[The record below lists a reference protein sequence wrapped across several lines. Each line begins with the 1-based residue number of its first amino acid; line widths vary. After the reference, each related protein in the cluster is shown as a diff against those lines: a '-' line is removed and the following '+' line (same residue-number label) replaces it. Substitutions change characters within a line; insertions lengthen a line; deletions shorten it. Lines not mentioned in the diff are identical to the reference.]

1 MNRSLVLTL
10 VVGIGL
16 GVGITSLIFL
26 AKRPAPTAATVST
39 ATSPAEP
46 GAPEPIQTTREPAAE
61 PEPSP
66 PSPPAKVE
74 TAPAAAAKP
83 AFDFKTAFTAVAK
96 KGLAAYG
103 SKEMV
108 ELADNVK
115 ASGKDGL
122 RLVTEQLQ
130 NSTSPQDRFLAA
142 ALLEKIGDPAA
153 LPALE
158 TALKSDPDLLV
169 RRMASHAAA
178 LIGTDA
184 AVDVLRP
191 AMLNDADWGVRVNS
205 AYGLAKL
212 KQPDGLET
220 LQRFYTSP
228 DTPAEYSLAILGGL
242 ADVAAPSTG
251 PLFRKILNDTT
262 DAGYVLIAIGALE
275 KMKDSQALP
284 DLQRITTSSQS
295 DMVRQ
300 AAQRAID
307 NISK

>member
-10 VVGIGL
+10 IVGIGI
-16 GVGITSLIFL
+16 GVGITLMFK
-26 AKRPAPTAATVST
+26 ANRPAALGTSPTSTTASPAKPTASEPATT
-39 ATSPAEP
+39 
-46 GAPEPIQTTREPAAE
+46 APEPPAE
-61 PEPSP
+61 PEPP
-66 PSPPAKVE
+66 PPPPPAKVQA
-74 TAPAAAAKP
+74 APEPAAKP
-83 AFDFKTAFTAVAK
+83 AFDFKTSFEALAQ

-103 SKEMV
+103 SKEIV
-108 ELADNVK
+108 QLADNVK

-130 NSTSPQDRFLAA
+130 NSTSSQERFLAA

-158 TALKSDPDLLV
+158 AALKNDPDLLV

-191 AMLNDADWGVRVNS
+191 AMLNDEDWGVRVNS

-220 LQRFYTSP
+220 LQRFYTSA
-228 DTPAEYSLAILGGL
+228 DTPAEYSLAILAGL

-251 PLFRKILNDTT
+251 PLFRKVLADTT
-262 DAGYVLIAIGALE
+262 DPGYVLIAIGALE
-275 KMKDSQALP
+275 KMKDTQALP
-284 DLQRITTSSQS
+284 DLQRIAASAKS
-295 DMVRQ
+295 DTIKQ